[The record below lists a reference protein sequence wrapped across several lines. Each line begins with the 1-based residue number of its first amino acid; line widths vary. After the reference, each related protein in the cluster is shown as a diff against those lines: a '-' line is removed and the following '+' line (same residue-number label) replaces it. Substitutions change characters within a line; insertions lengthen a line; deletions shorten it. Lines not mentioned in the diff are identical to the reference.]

1 MLKVCLFMSMCIIIG
16 LILMHITWTWNIH
29 VNFPCRWVRKMC
41 ELVRLGR
48 SRFGWHTQINKQFF
62 FNIHFVKY
70 LLGFYYI
77 FVHCVFEINSYLS
90 FSGLPRKMRLLPQG
104 DFGLAIWKLSLGR
117 SFQCQLCFQIAR
129 DKIFHIFEILFSYFA
144 FDL

>member
-1 MLKVCLFMSMCIIIG
+1 MLKVCFFMSMCIIIS
-16 LILMHITWTWNIH
+16 LILMYITWTWNIH
-29 VNFPCRWVRKMC
+29 VNFPYPWRWVRKRN

-77 FVHCVFEINSYLS
+77 FVHCVFKINSY
-90 FSGLPRKMRLLPQG
+90 LPQG
-104 DFGLAIWKLSLGR
+104 DFSLAIWKLSLGR